1 MSNGKWW
8 EGDEVHMDEG
18 ERVREAKTGKDGKIN
33 HKLSAYPF
41 NKFESLQWPIP
52 QIFRPINRPV
62 RYIGCRSFYNSK
74 IRTEQIKCVLFHPK
88 LPPKRKIFFFFFN

>member
-33 HKLSAYPF
+33 HKFSAYPF

-52 QIFRPINRPV
+52 QIFRRL
-62 RYIGCRSFYNSK
+62 IGLYDISAAALSIILK
-74 IRTEQIKCVLFHPK
+74 
-88 LPPKRKIFFFFFN
+88 